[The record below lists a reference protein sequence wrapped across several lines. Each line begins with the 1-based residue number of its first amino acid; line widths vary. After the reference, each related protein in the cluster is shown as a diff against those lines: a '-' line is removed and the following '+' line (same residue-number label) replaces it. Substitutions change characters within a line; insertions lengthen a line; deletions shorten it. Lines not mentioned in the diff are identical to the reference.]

1 MLKNKDL
8 LGLKNVPKEEI
19 QLILE
24 VADEM
29 KKIVR
34 SPHKKSPYFVGKS
47 MATLFYE
54 NSTRT
59 KSSFEF
65 ACSYMGGVFSS
76 LNVATSSVNTGE
88 SILDTLKTIDS
99 FGTDVIVIRHSMSG
113 VPHVYAPHVKAHV
126 INAGDGT
133 NEHPTQALL
142 DMLTLKQNFDSF
154 DGLQVAILGDIKHS
168 RVARS
173 NIWGLSKMGA
183 TIKIFGPET
192 LLPTGIEKMPNV
204 KMCKSVEEAVKGA
217 DAVMGLRL
225 QLERMTKGLIPSMG
239 EFNKKFGVDEDMLSL
254 ANKNAIL
261 LHPGPVNRNVELSY
275 DVVDCNQSAIN
286 EQVTNGVA
294 VRMAVMYLLTRD
306 NKIRSEI

>member
-8 LGLKNVPKEEI
+8 LGLKDTPKEEI
-19 QLILE
+19 QLILD
-24 VADEM
+24 VAEEM

-34 SPHKKSPYFVGKS
+34 SPHKKSPYFAGKS

-65 ACSYMGGVFSS
+65 ACSYMGGVYSS
-76 LNVATSSVNTGE
+76 LNVATSSVNKGE

-113 VPHVYAPHVKAHV
+113 VPHVYAPHVRAHIV
-126 INAGDGT
+126 NAGDGL

-142 DMLTLKQNFDSF
+142 DMLTMRERYDTFRGLK
-154 DGLQVAILGDIKHS
+154 VAILGDVKHS

-173 NIWGLSKMGA
+173 NVWGLSKMGA
-183 TIKIFGPET
+183 EIRICGPGT
-192 LLPTGIEKMPNV
+192 LLPSGVEKLPGV
-204 KMCKSVEEAVKGA
+204 TVCATVEEAVRVA
-217 DAVMGLRL
+217 DVVMGLRL

-239 EFNKKFGVDEDMLSL
+239 EYHRYFGVDEDMLAKAKKGAL
-254 ANKNAIL
+254 L
-261 LHPGPVNRNVELSY
+261 LHPGPVNRNVELSF
-275 DVVDCNQSAIN
+275 DVVDCRQSMSN

-294 VRMAVMYLLTRD
+294 VRMAGMYLLTRD
-306 NKIRSEI
+306 NKVV

>member
-8 LGLKNVPKEEI
+8 LGLKDTPKEEI

-34 SPHKKSPYFVGKS
+34 SPHKKSPYFTGKS

-65 ACSYMGGVFSS
+65 ACSYMGGSFSS
-76 LNVATSSVNTGE
+76 LNVATSSVNKGE
-88 SILDTLKTIDS
+88 SVLDTLKTIDA
-99 FGTDVIVIRHSMSG
+99 FGTDVIVMRHSQSG
-113 VPHVYAPHVKAHV
+113 MPHTFAPHVKAHI
-126 INAGDGT
+126 INAGDGM

-154 DGLQVAILGDIKHS
+154 EGLQVAILGDIKHS

-173 NIWGLSKMGA
+173 NIWGLSKLGA
-183 TIKIFGPET
+183 TIRIYGPGT
-192 LLPTGIEKMPNV
+192 LLPVGIEKMPNV
-204 KMCKSVEEAVKGA
+204 KMCSSVKEAVKGA

-225 QLERMTKGLIPSMG
+225 QLERMAKGLIPSMG
-239 EFNKKFGVDEDMLSL
+239 EFHKKFGVDEEILSL
-254 ANKNAIL
+254 AKKDAIL

-275 DVVDCNQSAIN
+275 DVVDCGQSMIN

-306 NKIRSEI
+306 KKVL

>member
-8 LGLKNVPKEEI
+8 LGLKDTPKEEI
-19 QLILE
+19 QLILD
-24 VADEM
+24 VAEEM

-34 SPHKKSPYFVGKS
+34 SPHKKSPYFAGKS

-65 ACSYMGGVFSS
+65 ACSYMGGVYSS
-76 LNVATSSVNTGE
+76 LNVATSSVNKGE

-113 VPHVYAPHVKAHV
+113 VPHVYAPHVRAHIV
-126 INAGDGT
+126 NAGDGL

-142 DMLTLKQNFDSF
+142 DMLTMRERYDTFRGLK
-154 DGLQVAILGDIKHS
+154 VAILGDVKHS

-173 NIWGLSKMGA
+173 NVWGLSKMGA
-183 TIKIFGPET
+183 EIRICGPGT
-192 LLPTGIEKMPNV
+192 LLPSGVEKLPGV
-204 KMCKSVEEAVKGA
+204 TVCATVEEAVRDA
-217 DAVMGLRL
+217 DVVMGLRL

-239 EFNKKFGVDEDMLSL
+239 EYHRYFGVDEDMLAKAKKGAL
-254 ANKNAIL
+254 L
-261 LHPGPVNRNVELSY
+261 LHPGPVNRNVELSF
-275 DVVDCNQSAIN
+275 DVVDCRQSMIN

-294 VRMAVMYLLTRD
+294 VRMAAMYLLTRD
-306 NKIRSEI
+306 NKVV

>member
-8 LGLKNVPKEEI
+8 LGLKDTPKEEI
-19 QLILE
+19 QLILD
-24 VADEM
+24 VAEEM

-34 SPHKKSPYFVGKS
+34 SPHKKSPYFAGKS

-65 ACSYMGGVFSS
+65 ACSYMGGVYSS
-76 LNVATSSVNTGE
+76 LNVAPSSVNKGE

-113 VPHVYAPHVKAHV
+113 VPHVYAPHVRAHIV
-126 INAGDGT
+126 NAGDGL

-142 DMLTLKQNFDSF
+142 DMLTMRERYDTFRGLK
-154 DGLQVAILGDIKHS
+154 VAILGDVKHS

-173 NIWGLSKMGA
+173 NVWGLSKMGA
-183 TIKIFGPET
+183 EIRICGPGT
-192 LLPTGIEKMPNV
+192 LLPSGVEKLPGV
-204 KMCKSVEEAVKGA
+204 TVCATVEEAVRDA
-217 DAVMGLRL
+217 DVVMGLRL

-239 EFNKKFGVDEDMLSL
+239 EYHRYFGVDEDMLAKAKKGAL
-254 ANKNAIL
+254 L
-261 LHPGPVNRNVELSY
+261 LHPGPVNRNVELSF
-275 DVVDCNQSAIN
+275 DVVDCRQSMIN

-306 NKIRSEI
+306 NKVV

>member
-1 MLKNKDL
+1 MLKQKDL
-8 LGLKNVPKEEI
+8 LGLKDLSKENIE
-19 QLILE
+19 LILST
-24 VADEM
+24 ADEM
-29 KKIVR
+29 RKVVDSSPKKCDLF
-34 SPHKKSPYFVGKS
+34 KGGS

-59 KSSFEF
+59 KSSFEL
-65 ACSYMGGVFSS
+65 ACSYMGGVYTS
-76 LNVATSSVNTGE
+76 LNVATSSVNKGE

-99 FGTDVIVIRHSMSG
+99 FDTDIIVIRHSKSG
-113 VPHVYAPHVKAHV
+113 VPHVFAPYVKASI

-142 DMLTLKQNFDSF
+142 DMLTMKRAYGKIE
-154 DGLQVAILGDIKHS
+154 GLTVAILGDIKHS

-173 NIWGLSKMGA
+173 NIWGLSKLGA
-183 TIKIFGPET
+183 EIKIFGPET
-192 LLPTGIEKMPNV
+192 LLPKGIEKMPTV
-204 KMCKSVEEAVKGA
+204 KMCGSLKEAVSGC

-239 EFNKKFGVDEDMLSL
+239 EFAKKFGVNEEVLSWAKKDAL
-254 ANKNAIL
+254 L

-275 DVVDCNQSAIN
+275 TVVDGDQSFIN

-294 VRMAVMYLLTRD
+294 VRMAAMYLLNQAKRA
-306 NKIRSEI
+306 

>member
-8 LGLKNVPKEEI
+8 LGLKDTPKEEI
-19 QLILE
+19 QLILD
-24 VADEM
+24 VAEEM

-34 SPHKKSPYFVGKS
+34 SPHKKSPYFAGKS

-65 ACSYMGGVFSS
+65 ACSYMGGVYSS
-76 LNVATSSVNTGE
+76 LNVATSSVNKGE

-113 VPHVYAPHVKAHV
+113 VPHVYAPHVRAHIV
-126 INAGDGT
+126 NAGDGL

-142 DMLTLKQNFDSF
+142 DMLTMRERYDTFRGLK
-154 DGLQVAILGDIKHS
+154 VAILGDVKHS

-173 NIWGLSKMGA
+173 NVRGLSKMGA
-183 TIKIFGPET
+183 EIRICGPGT
-192 LLPTGIEKMPNV
+192 LLPSGVEKLPGV
-204 KMCKSVEEAVKGA
+204 TVCATVEEAVRDA
-217 DAVMGLRL
+217 DVVMGLRL

-239 EFNKKFGVDEDMLSL
+239 EYHRYFGVDEDMLAKAKKGAL
-254 ANKNAIL
+254 L
-261 LHPGPVNRNVELSY
+261 LHPGPVNRNVELSF
-275 DVVDCNQSAIN
+275 DVVDCRQSMIN

-306 NKIRSEI
+306 NKVV

>member
-8 LGLKNVPKEEI
+8 LGLKDTPKEEI
-19 QLILE
+19 QLILD
-24 VADEM
+24 VAEEM

-34 SPHKKSPYFVGKS
+34 SPHKKSPYFAGKS

-65 ACSYMGGVFSS
+65 ACSYMGGVYSS
-76 LNVATSSVNTGE
+76 LNVATSSVNKGE

-113 VPHVYAPHVKAHV
+113 VPHVYAPHVRAHIV
-126 INAGDGT
+126 NAGDGL

-142 DMLTLKQNFDSF
+142 DMLTMRERYDTFRGLK
-154 DGLQVAILGDIKHS
+154 VAILGDVKHS

-173 NIWGLSKMGA
+173 NVWGLSKMGA
-183 TIKIFGPET
+183 EIRICGPGT
-192 LLPTGIEKMPNV
+192 LLPSGVEKLPGV
-204 KMCKSVEEAVKGA
+204 TVCVTVEEAVRDA
-217 DAVMGLRL
+217 DVVMGLRL

-239 EFNKKFGVDEDMLSL
+239 EYHRYFGVDEDMLAKAKKGAL
-254 ANKNAIL
+254 L
-261 LHPGPVNRNVELSY
+261 LHPGPVNRNVELSF
-275 DVVDCNQSAIN
+275 DVVDCRQSMIN

-306 NKIRSEI
+306 NKVV

>member
-8 LGLKNVPKEEI
+8 LGLKDTPKEEI
-19 QLILE
+19 QLILD
-24 VADEM
+24 VAEEM

-34 SPHKKSPYFVGKS
+34 SPHKKSPYFAGKS
-47 MATLFYE
+47 MAALFYE

-65 ACSYMGGVFSS
+65 ACSYMGGVYSS
-76 LNVATSSVNTGE
+76 LNVATSSVNKGE

-113 VPHVYAPHVKAHV
+113 VPHVYAPHVRAHIV
-126 INAGDGT
+126 NAGDGL

-142 DMLTLKQNFDSF
+142 DMLTMRERYDTFRGLK
-154 DGLQVAILGDIKHS
+154 VAILGDVKHS

-173 NIWGLSKMGA
+173 NVWGLSKMGA
-183 TIKIFGPET
+183 EIRICGPGT
-192 LLPTGIEKMPNV
+192 LLPSGVEKLPGV
-204 KMCKSVEEAVKGA
+204 TVCATVEEAVRDA
-217 DAVMGLRL
+217 DVVMGLRL

-239 EFNKKFGVDEDMLSL
+239 EYHRYFGVDEDMLAKAKKGAL
-254 ANKNAIL
+254 L
-261 LHPGPVNRNVELSY
+261 LHPGPVNRNVELSF
-275 DVVDCNQSAIN
+275 DVVDCRQSMIN

-306 NKIRSEI
+306 NKVV

>member
-8 LGLKNVPKEEI
+8 LGLKDTPKEEI
-19 QLILE
+19 QLILD
-24 VADEM
+24 VAEEM

-34 SPHKKSPYFVGKS
+34 SPHKKSPYFAGKS

-65 ACSYMGGVFSS
+65 ACSYMGGVYSS
-76 LNVATSSVNTGE
+76 LNVATSSVNKGE

-113 VPHVYAPHVKAHV
+113 VPHVYAPHVRAHIV
-126 INAGDGT
+126 NAGDGL

-142 DMLTLKQNFDSF
+142 DMLTMRERYDTFRGLK
-154 DGLQVAILGDIKHS
+154 VAILGDVKHS

-173 NIWGLSKMGA
+173 NVWGLSKMGA
-183 TIKIFGPET
+183 EIRICGPGT
-192 LLPTGIEKMPNV
+192 LLPFGVEKLPCV
-204 KMCKSVEEAVKGA
+204 TVCATVEEAVRDA
-217 DAVMGLRL
+217 DVVMGLRL

-239 EFNKKFGVDEDMLSL
+239 EYHRYFGVDEDMLAKAKKGAL
-254 ANKNAIL
+254 L
-261 LHPGPVNRNVELSY
+261 LHPGPVNRNVELSF
-275 DVVDCNQSAIN
+275 DVVDCRQSMIN

-306 NKIRSEI
+306 NKVV

>member
-8 LGLKNVPKEEI
+8 LGLKDTPKEEI
-19 QLILE
+19 QLILD
-24 VADEM
+24 VAEEM

-34 SPHKKSPYFVGKS
+34 SPHKKSPYFAGKS

-65 ACSYMGGVFSS
+65 ACSYMGGVYSS
-76 LNVATSSVNTGE
+76 LNVATSSVNKGE

-113 VPHVYAPHVKAHV
+113 VPHVYAPHVRAHIV
-126 INAGDGT
+126 NAGDGL

-142 DMLTLKQNFDSF
+142 DMLTMRERYDTFRGLK
-154 DGLQVAILGDIKHS
+154 VAILGDVKHS

-173 NIWGLSKMGA
+173 NVWGLSKMGA
-183 TIKIFGPET
+183 EIMICGPGT
-192 LLPTGIEKMPNV
+192 LLPFGVEKLPGV
-204 KMCKSVEEAVKGA
+204 TVCATVEEAVRDA
-217 DAVMGLRL
+217 DVVMGLRL

-239 EFNKKFGVDEDMLSL
+239 EYHRYFGVDEDMLAKAKKGAL
-254 ANKNAIL
+254 L
-261 LHPGPVNRNVELSY
+261 LHPGPVNRNVELSF
-275 DVVDCNQSAIN
+275 DVVDCRQSMIN

-306 NKIRSEI
+306 NKVV

>member
-8 LGLKNVPKEEI
+8 LGLKDSPKEEI
-19 QLILE
+19 QLILD
-24 VADEM
+24 VAEEM

-34 SPHKKSPYFVGKS
+34 SPHKKSPYFAGKS

-65 ACSYMGGVFSS
+65 ACSYMGGVYSS
-76 LNVATSSVNTGE
+76 LNVATSSVNKGE

-113 VPHVYAPHVKAHV
+113 VPHVYAPHVRAHIV
-126 INAGDGT
+126 NAGDGL

-142 DMLTLKQNFDSF
+142 DMLTMRERYDTFRGLK
-154 DGLQVAILGDIKHS
+154 VAILGDVKHS

-173 NIWGLSKMGA
+173 NVWGLSKMGA
-183 TIKIFGPET
+183 EIRICGPGT
-192 LLPTGIEKMPNV
+192 LLPSGVEKLPGV
-204 KMCKSVEEAVKGA
+204 TVCATVEEAVRDA
-217 DAVMGLRL
+217 DVVMGLRL

-239 EFNKKFGVDEDMLSL
+239 EYHRYFGVDEDMLAKAKKGAL
-254 ANKNAIL
+254 L
-261 LHPGPVNRNVELSY
+261 LHPGPVNRNVELSF
-275 DVVDCNQSAIN
+275 DVVDCRQSMIN

-306 NKIRSEI
+306 NKVV

>member
-8 LGLKNVPKEEI
+8 LGLKDTPKEEI
-19 QLILE
+19 QLILD
-24 VADEM
+24 VAEEM

-34 SPHKKSPYFVGKS
+34 SPHKKSPYFAGKS

-65 ACSYMGGVFSS
+65 ACSYMGGVYSS
-76 LNVATSSVNTGE
+76 LNVATSSVNKGE

-113 VPHVYAPHVKAHV
+113 VSHVYAPHVRAHIV
-126 INAGDGT
+126 NAGDGL

-142 DMLTLKQNFDSF
+142 DMLTMRERYDTFRGLK
-154 DGLQVAILGDIKHS
+154 VAILGDVKHS

-173 NIWGLSKMGA
+173 NVWGLSKMGA
-183 TIKIFGPET
+183 EIRICGPGT
-192 LLPTGIEKMPNV
+192 LLPFGVEKLPGV
-204 KMCKSVEEAVKGA
+204 TVCATVEEAVRDA
-217 DAVMGLRL
+217 DVVMGLRL

-239 EFNKKFGVDEDMLSL
+239 EYHRYFGVDEDMLAKAKKGAL
-254 ANKNAIL
+254 L
-261 LHPGPVNRNVELSY
+261 LHPGPVNRNVELSF
-275 DVVDCNQSAIN
+275 DVVDCRQSMIN

-306 NKIRSEI
+306 NKVV

>member
-8 LGLKNVPKEEI
+8 LGLKDTPKEEI
-19 QLILE
+19 QLILD
-24 VADEM
+24 VAEEM

-34 SPHKKSPYFVGKS
+34 SPHKKSPYFAGKS

-59 KSSFEF
+59 KSSFEL
-65 ACSYMGGVFSS
+65 ACSYVGGVYSS
-76 LNVATSSVNTGE
+76 LNVATSSVNKGE
-88 SILDTLKTIDS
+88 TILDTLKTIDS

-113 VPHVYAPHVKAHV
+113 VPHVYAPHVRAHIV
-126 INAGDGT
+126 NAGDGL

-142 DMLTLKQNFDSF
+142 DMLTMRERYDTFRGLK
-154 DGLQVAILGDIKHS
+154 VAILGDVKHS

-173 NIWGLSKMGA
+173 NVWGLSKMGA
-183 TIKIFGPET
+183 EIRICGPGT
-192 LLPTGIEKMPNV
+192 LLPSGVEKLPGV
-204 KMCKSVEEAVKGA
+204 TVCATVEEAVRDA
-217 DAVMGLRL
+217 DVVMGLRL

-239 EFNKKFGVDEDMLSL
+239 EYHRYFGVDEDMLAKAKKGAL
-254 ANKNAIL
+254 L
-261 LHPGPVNRNVELSY
+261 LHPGPVNRNVELSF
-275 DVVDCNQSAIN
+275 DVVDCRQSMIN

-306 NKIRSEI
+306 NKVV

>member
-1 MLKNKDL
+1 MLSNKDL
-8 LGLKNVPKEEI
+8 LGLKDTPAEEI
-19 QLILE
+19 KLILE
-24 VADEM
+24 VAEEM

-65 ACSYMGGVFSS
+65 ACQYMGGSFSS
-76 LNVATSSVNTGE
+76 LNVATSSVNKGE
-88 SILDTLKTIDS
+88 SVLDTFKTIDA
-99 FGTDVIVIRHSMSG
+99 FGTDVIVIRHSQSG
-113 VPHVYAPHVKAHV
+113 VPHVFAPKVKAHV
-126 INAGDGT
+126 INAGDGM

-142 DMLTLKQNFDSF
+142 DMLTLKQKFDGF

-173 NIWGLSKMGA
+173 NIWGLSKLGA
-183 TIKIFGPET
+183 KIRVFGPGT
-192 LLPTGIEKMPNV
+192 LLPMGLEKMPNV
-204 KMCKSVEEAVKGA
+204 TVCDSIEQAIKGA

-225 QLERMTKGLIPSMG
+225 QLERMTKGLIPGMG
-239 EFNKKFGVDEDMLSL
+239 EFHKNFGVDEKQL
-254 ANKNAIL
+254 ALAKRGAIL
-261 LHPGPVNRNVELSY
+261 LHPGPVNRNVELSF
-275 DVVDCNQSAIN
+275 DVVDCDKSMIN

-294 VRMAVMYLLTRD
+294 VRMAVMYLLTH
-306 NKIRSEI
+306 EQA

>member
-8 LGLKNVPKEEI
+8 LGLKDTPKEEI
-19 QLILE
+19 QLILD

-34 SPHKKSPYFVGKS
+34 SPHKKSPYFAGKS

-65 ACSYMGGVFSS
+65 ACSYMGGVYSS
-76 LNVATSSVNTGE
+76 LNVATSSVNKGE

-113 VPHVYAPHVKAHV
+113 VPHVYAPHVRAHI
-126 INAGDGT
+126 INAGDGI

-142 DMLTLKQNFDSF
+142 DMLTMRQKYDTFG
-154 DGLQVAILGDIKHS
+154 GLQVAIVGDVKHS

-183 TIKIFGPET
+183 KVRLFGPGT
-192 LLPTGIEKMPNV
+192 LMPVAVENLPGVTVCSSM
-204 KMCKSVEEAVKGA
+204 EEAVTGA
-217 DAVMGLRL
+217 DVVMGLRL

-239 EFNKKFGVDEDMLSL
+239 EYHKYFGVDEDMLAKA
-254 ANKNAIL
+254 ANGALL
-261 LHPGPVNRNVELSY
+261 LHPGPVNRNVELSF
-275 DVVDCNQSAIN
+275 DVVDGKQSMIN

-306 NKIRSEI
+306 NKVL

>member
-1 MLKNKDL
+1 MLKNKYL
-8 LGLKNVPKEEI
+8 LGLKDVSKEEI

-34 SPHKKSPYFVGKS
+34 SPHKKSPYFAGKS

-65 ACSYMGGVFSS
+65 ACSYMGGSLSS
-76 LNVATSSVNTGE
+76 LNVATSSVNKGE
-88 SILDTLKTIDS
+88 SVLDTLKTIDS
-99 FGTDVIVIRHSMSG
+99 FGTDVIVIRHSQSG
-113 VPHVYAPHVKAHV
+113 IPHTFAPHVKAHI
-126 INAGDGT
+126 INAGDGM

-142 DMLTLKQNFDSF
+142 DMLTLKQKYDTFN
-154 DGLQVAILGDIKHS
+154 GLQIAILGDIKHS

-173 NIWGLSKMGA
+173 NIWGLSKLGA
-183 TIKIFGPET
+183 TIRIYGPGT
-192 LLPTGIEKMPNV
+192 LLPVGIEKMPNV
-204 KMCKSVEEAVKGA
+204 KICSSVEEAVRGA

-225 QLERMTKGLIPSMG
+225 QLERMAKGLIPSMG
-239 EFNKKFGVDEDMLSL
+239 EFNKKFGVDEEMLSL
-254 ANKNAIL
+254 AKKGAIL

-275 DVVDCNQSAIN
+275 DVVDCPQSMIN

-294 VRMAVMYLLTRD
+294 VRMAVMYLLTSG
-306 NKIRSEI
+306 KSVL

>member
-8 LGLKNVPKEEI
+8 LGLKDTPKEEI
-19 QLILE
+19 QLILD
-24 VADEM
+24 VAEEM

-34 SPHKKSPYFVGKS
+34 SPHKKSPYFAGKS

-65 ACSYMGGVFSS
+65 ACSYMGGVYSS
-76 LNVATSSVNTGE
+76 LNVATSSVNKGE
-88 SILDTLKTIDS
+88 SIHDTLKTIDS

-113 VPHVYAPHVKAHV
+113 VPHVYAPHVRAHIV
-126 INAGDGT
+126 NAGDGL

-142 DMLTLKQNFDSF
+142 DMLTMRERYDTFRGLK
-154 DGLQVAILGDIKHS
+154 VAILGDVKHS

-173 NIWGLSKMGA
+173 NVWGLSKMGA
-183 TIKIFGPET
+183 EIRICGPGT
-192 LLPTGIEKMPNV
+192 LLPSGVEKLPGV
-204 KMCKSVEEAVKGA
+204 TVCATVEEAVRDA
-217 DAVMGLRL
+217 DVVMGLRL

-239 EFNKKFGVDEDMLSL
+239 EYHRYFGVDEDMLAKAKKGAL
-254 ANKNAIL
+254 L
-261 LHPGPVNRNVELSY
+261 LHPGPVNRNVELSF
-275 DVVDCNQSAIN
+275 DVVDCRQSMIN

-306 NKIRSEI
+306 NKVV

>member
-8 LGLKNVPKEEI
+8 LGLKDTPKEEI
-19 QLILE
+19 QLILD
-24 VADEM
+24 VAEEM

-34 SPHKKSPYFVGKS
+34 SPHKKSPYFAGKS

-65 ACSYMGGVFSS
+65 ACSYMGGVYSS
-76 LNVATSSVNTGE
+76 LNVATSSVNKGE

-113 VPHVYAPHVKAHV
+113 VPHVYAPHVRAHIV
-126 INAGDGT
+126 NAGDGL

-142 DMLTLKQNFDSF
+142 DMLTMRERYDTFRGLK
-154 DGLQVAILGDIKHS
+154 VAILGDVKHS

-173 NIWGLSKMGA
+173 NVWGLSKMGA
-183 TIKIFGPET
+183 EIRICGPGT
-192 LLPTGIEKMPNV
+192 LLPSGVEKLPGV
-204 KMCKSVEEAVKGA
+204 TVCATVEEAVR
-217 DAVMGLRL
+217 DANVVMGLRL

-239 EFNKKFGVDEDMLSL
+239 EYHRYFGVDEDMLAKAKKGAL
-254 ANKNAIL
+254 L
-261 LHPGPVNRNVELSY
+261 LHPGPVNRNVELSF
-275 DVVDCNQSAIN
+275 DVVDCRQSMIN

-306 NKIRSEI
+306 NKVV

>member
-8 LGLKNVPKEEI
+8 LGLKDTPKEEI
-19 QLILE
+19 QLILD
-24 VADEM
+24 VAEEM

-34 SPHKKSPYFVGKS
+34 SPHKKSPYFAGKS

-65 ACSYMGGVFSS
+65 ACSYMGGVYSS
-76 LNVATSSVNTGE
+76 LNVATSSVNKGE

-113 VPHVYAPHVKAHV
+113 VPHVYAPHVRAHIV
-126 INAGDGT
+126 NAGDGL

-142 DMLTLKQNFDSF
+142 DMLTMRERYDTFRGLK
-154 DGLQVAILGDIKHS
+154 VAILGDVKHS

-173 NIWGLSKMGA
+173 NVWGLSKMGA
-183 TIKIFGPET
+183 EIRICGPGT
-192 LLPTGIEKMPNV
+192 LLPFGVEKLPGV
-204 KMCKSVEEAVKGA
+204 TVCATVEEAVRDA
-217 DAVMGLRL
+217 DVVMGLRL

-239 EFNKKFGVDEDMLSL
+239 EYHRYFGVDEDMLAKAKKGAL
-254 ANKNAIL
+254 L
-261 LHPGPVNRNVELSY
+261 LHPGPVNRNVELSF
-275 DVVDCNQSAIN
+275 DVVDCRQSMIN

-306 NKIRSEI
+306 NKVV

>member
-8 LGLKNVPKEEI
+8 LGLKDTPKEEI
-19 QLILE
+19 QLILD
-24 VADEM
+24 VAEEM

-34 SPHKKSPYFVGKS
+34 SPHKKSPYFAGKS

-65 ACSYMGGVFSS
+65 ACSYMGGVYSS
-76 LNVATSSVNTGE
+76 LNVATSSVNKGE

-113 VPHVYAPHVKAHV
+113 VPHVYAPHVRAHIV
-126 INAGDGT
+126 NAGDGL

-142 DMLTLKQNFDSF
+142 DMLTMRERYDTFRGLK
-154 DGLQVAILGDIKHS
+154 VAILGDVKHS

-173 NIWGLSKMGA
+173 NVWGLSKMGA
-183 TIKIFGPET
+183 EIRICGPGT
-192 LLPTGIEKMPNV
+192 LLPSGVEKLPGVTVCATG
-204 KMCKSVEEAVKGA
+204 EEAVRDA
-217 DAVMGLRL
+217 DVVMGLRL

-239 EFNKKFGVDEDMLSL
+239 EYHRYFGVDEDMLAKAKKGAL
-254 ANKNAIL
+254 L
-261 LHPGPVNRNVELSY
+261 LHPGPVNRNVELSF
-275 DVVDCNQSAIN
+275 DVVDCRQSMIN

-306 NKIRSEI
+306 NKVV

>member
-8 LGLKNVPKEEI
+8 LGLKDTPKEEI
-19 QLILE
+19 QLILD
-24 VADEM
+24 VAEEM

-34 SPHKKSPYFVGKS
+34 SPHKKSPYFAGKS

-65 ACSYMGGVFSS
+65 ACSYMGGVYSS
-76 LNVATSSVNTGE
+76 LNVATSSVNKGE

-113 VPHVYAPHVKAHV
+113 VPHVYAPHVRAHIV
-126 INAGDGT
+126 NAGDGL

-142 DMLTLKQNFDSF
+142 DMLTMRERYDTFRGLK
-154 DGLQVAILGDIKHS
+154 VAILGDVKHS

-173 NIWGLSKMGA
+173 NVWGLSKMGA
-183 TIKIFGPET
+183 EIRICGPGT
-192 LLPTGIEKMPNV
+192 LLPSGVEKLPGV
-204 KMCKSVEEAVKGA
+204 TVCATVEEAVRDA
-217 DAVMGLRL
+217 DVVMGLRL

-239 EFNKKFGVDEDMLSL
+239 EYHRYFGVDEDMLAKAKKGAL
-254 ANKNAIL
+254 L
-261 LHPGPVNRNVELSY
+261 LHPGPVNRNVELSF
-275 DVVDCNQSAIN
+275 DVVDCRQSMIN

-306 NKIRSEI
+306 NKVV

>member
-8 LGLKNVPKEEI
+8 LGLKDTPKEEI
-19 QLILE
+19 QLILD
-24 VADEM
+24 VAEEM

-34 SPHKKSPYFVGKS
+34 SPHKKSPYFAGKS

-65 ACSYMGGVFSS
+65 ACSYMGGVYSS
-76 LNVATSSVNTGE
+76 LNVATSSVNKGE

-113 VPHVYAPHVKAHV
+113 VPHVYAPHVRAHIV
-126 INAGDGT
+126 NAGDGL

-142 DMLTLKQNFDSF
+142 DMLTMRERYDTFRGLK
-154 DGLQVAILGDIKHS
+154 VAILGDVKHS

-173 NIWGLSKMGA
+173 NVWGLSKMGA
-183 TIKIFGPET
+183 EIRICGPGT
-192 LLPTGIEKMPNV
+192 LLPSGVEKLPGV
-204 KMCKSVEEAVKGA
+204 TVCATVEEAVRDA
-217 DAVMGLRL
+217 DVVMGLRL

-239 EFNKKFGVDEDMLSL
+239 EYHRYFGVDEDMLAKAKKGAL
-254 ANKNAIL
+254 L
-261 LHPGPVNRNVELSY
+261 LHPGPVNRNVELSF
-275 DVVDCNQSAIN
+275 DVVDCRQSMIN
-286 EQVTNGVA
+286 EQVTSGVA

-306 NKIRSEI
+306 NKVV

>member
-8 LGLKNVPKEEI
+8 LGLKDTPKEEI
-19 QLILE
+19 QLILD
-24 VADEM
+24 VAEGM

-34 SPHKKSPYFVGKS
+34 WPHKKSPYFAGKS

-65 ACSYMGGVFSS
+65 ACSYMGGVYSS
-76 LNVATSSVNTGE
+76 LNVATSSVNKGE

-113 VPHVYAPHVKAHV
+113 VPHVYAPHVRAHIV
-126 INAGDGT
+126 NAGDGL

-142 DMLTLKQNFDSF
+142 DMLTMRERYDTFRGLK
-154 DGLQVAILGDIKHS
+154 VAILGDVKHS

-173 NIWGLSKMGA
+173 NVWGLSKMGA
-183 TIKIFGPET
+183 EIRICGPGT
-192 LLPTGIEKMPNV
+192 LLPSGVEKLPGV
-204 KMCKSVEEAVKGA
+204 TVCATVEEAVRDA
-217 DAVMGLRL
+217 DVVMGLRL

-239 EFNKKFGVDEDMLSL
+239 EYHRYFGVDEDMLAKAKKGAL
-254 ANKNAIL
+254 L
-261 LHPGPVNRNVELSY
+261 LHPGPVNRNVELSF
-275 DVVDCNQSAIN
+275 DVVDCRQSMIN

-306 NKIRSEI
+306 NKVV

>member
-8 LGLKNVPKEEI
+8 LGLKDTPKEEI
-19 QLILE
+19 QLILD
-24 VADEM
+24 VAEEM

-34 SPHKKSPYFVGKS
+34 SPHKKSPYFAGKS
-47 MATLFYE
+47 MATLCYE
-54 NSTRT
+54 KSTRT

-65 ACSYMGGVFSS
+65 ACSYMGGVYSS
-76 LNVATSSVNTGE
+76 LNVATSSVNKGE

-113 VPHVYAPHVKAHV
+113 VPHVYAPHVRAHIV
-126 INAGDGT
+126 NAGDGL

-142 DMLTLKQNFDSF
+142 DMLTMRERYDTFRGLK
-154 DGLQVAILGDIKHS
+154 VAILGDVKHS

-173 NIWGLSKMGA
+173 NVWGLSKMGA
-183 TIKIFGPET
+183 EIRICGPGT
-192 LLPTGIEKMPNV
+192 LLPSGVEKLPGV
-204 KMCKSVEEAVKGA
+204 TVCATVEEAVRDA
-217 DAVMGLRL
+217 DVVMGLRL

-239 EFNKKFGVDEDMLSL
+239 EYHRYFGVDEDMLAKAKKGAL
-254 ANKNAIL
+254 L
-261 LHPGPVNRNVELSY
+261 LHPGPVNRNVELSF
-275 DVVDCNQSAIN
+275 DVVDCRQSMIN

-306 NKIRSEI
+306 NKVV

>member
-8 LGLKNVPKEEI
+8 LGLKDTPKEEI
-19 QLILE
+19 QLILD
-24 VADEM
+24 VAEEM

-34 SPHKKSPYFVGKS
+34 SPHKKSPYFAGKS

-65 ACSYMGGVFSS
+65 ACSYMGGVYSS
-76 LNVATSSVNTGE
+76 LNVATSSVNKGE

-113 VPHVYAPHVKAHV
+113 VPHVYAPHVRAHIV
-126 INAGDGT
+126 NAGDGL

-142 DMLTLKQNFDSF
+142 DMLTMRERYDTFRGLK
-154 DGLQVAILGDIKHS
+154 VAILGDVKHS

-173 NIWGLSKMGA
+173 NVWGLSKMGA
-183 TIKIFGPET
+183 EIRICGPRT
-192 LLPTGIEKMPNV
+192 LLPSGVEKLPGATV
-204 KMCKSVEEAVKGA
+204 CPTVEEAVRDA
-217 DAVMGLRL
+217 DVVMGLRL

-239 EFNKKFGVDEDMLSL
+239 EYHRYFGVDEDMLAKAKKGAL
-254 ANKNAIL
+254 L
-261 LHPGPVNRNVELSY
+261 LHPGPVNRNVELSF
-275 DVVDCNQSAIN
+275 DVVDCRQSMIN

-306 NKIRSEI
+306 NKVV

>member
-1 MLKNKDL
+1 MLKDKDL
-8 LGLKNVPKEEI
+8 LGLKDTPKEEI
-19 QLILE
+19 QLILD
-24 VADEM
+24 VAEEM

-34 SPHKKSPYFVGKS
+34 SPHKKSPYFAGKS

-65 ACSYMGGVFSS
+65 ACSYMGGVYSS
-76 LNVATSSVNTGE
+76 LNVATSSVNKGE

-113 VPHVYAPHVKAHV
+113 VPHVYAPHVRAHIV
-126 INAGDGT
+126 NAGDGL

-142 DMLTLKQNFDSF
+142 DMLTMRERYDTFRGLK
-154 DGLQVAILGDIKHS
+154 VAILGDVKHS

-173 NIWGLSKMGA
+173 NVWGLSKMGA
-183 TIKIFGPET
+183 EIRICGPGT
-192 LLPTGIEKMPNV
+192 LLPSGVEKLPGV
-204 KMCKSVEEAVKGA
+204 TVCATVEEAVRDA
-217 DAVMGLRL
+217 DVVMGLRL

-239 EFNKKFGVDEDMLSL
+239 EYHRYFGVDEDMLAKAKKGAL
-254 ANKNAIL
+254 L
-261 LHPGPVNRNVELSY
+261 LHPGPVNRNVELSF
-275 DVVDCNQSAIN
+275 DVVDCRQSMIN

-306 NKIRSEI
+306 NKVV

>member
-1 MLKNKDL
+1 MLKIKDW
-8 LGLKNVPKEEI
+8 LGLKDTPKEEI
-19 QLILE
+19 QLILD
-24 VADEM
+24 VAEEM

-34 SPHKKSPYFVGKS
+34 SPHKKSPYFAGKS

-65 ACSYMGGVFSS
+65 ACSYMGGVYSS
-76 LNVATSSVNTGE
+76 LNVATSSVNKGE

-113 VPHVYAPHVKAHV
+113 VPHVYAPHVRAHIV
-126 INAGDGT
+126 NAGDGL

-142 DMLTLKQNFDSF
+142 DMLTMRERYDTFRGLK
-154 DGLQVAILGDIKHS
+154 VAILGDVKHS

-173 NIWGLSKMGA
+173 NVWGLSKMGA
-183 TIKIFGPET
+183 EIRICGPGT
-192 LLPTGIEKMPNV
+192 LLPSGVEKLPGV
-204 KMCKSVEEAVKGA
+204 TVCATVEEAVRDA
-217 DAVMGLRL
+217 DVVMGLRL

-239 EFNKKFGVDEDMLSL
+239 EYHRYFGVDEDMLAKAKKGAL
-254 ANKNAIL
+254 L
-261 LHPGPVNRNVELSY
+261 LHPGPVNRNVELSF
-275 DVVDCNQSAIN
+275 DVVDCRQSMIN

-306 NKIRSEI
+306 NKVV

>member
-8 LGLKNVPKEEI
+8 LGLKDTPKEEI
-19 QLILE
+19 QLILD
-24 VADEM
+24 VAEEM

-34 SPHKKSPYFVGKS
+34 SPHKKSPYFAGKS

-65 ACSYMGGVFSS
+65 ACSYMGGVYSS
-76 LNVATSSVNTGE
+76 LNVATSSVNKGE

-113 VPHVYAPHVKAHV
+113 VPHVYAPHVRAHIV
-126 INAGDGT
+126 NAGDGL

-142 DMLTLKQNFDSF
+142 DMLTMRERYDTFRGLK
-154 DGLQVAILGDIKHS
+154 VAILGDVKHS

-173 NIWGLSKMGA
+173 NVWGLSKMGA
-183 TIKIFGPET
+183 EIRICGPGT
-192 LLPTGIEKMPNV
+192 LLPSGVEKLPGV
-204 KMCKSVEEAVKGA
+204 TVCATVEVAVRDA
-217 DAVMGLRL
+217 DVVMGLRL

-239 EFNKKFGVDEDMLSL
+239 EYHRYFGVDEDMLAKAKKGAL
-254 ANKNAIL
+254 L
-261 LHPGPVNRNVELSY
+261 LHPGPVNRNVELSF
-275 DVVDCNQSAIN
+275 DVVDCRQSMIN

-306 NKIRSEI
+306 NKVV